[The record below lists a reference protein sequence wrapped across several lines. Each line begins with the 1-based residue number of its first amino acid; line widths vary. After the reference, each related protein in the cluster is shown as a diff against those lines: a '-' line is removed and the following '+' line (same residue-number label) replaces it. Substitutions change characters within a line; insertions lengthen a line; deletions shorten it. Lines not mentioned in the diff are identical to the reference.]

1 MAEIWHAGSTF
12 MLPRKSV
19 SSSIYSSIPEE
30 MDIIDPY
37 AMSNTPSPSGV
48 TWNPAPL
55 VVRACKQRCVGIVQ
69 SCYLQSESCNRA
81 VYSLSH

>member
-1 MAEIWHAGSTF
+1 

-37 AMSNTPSPSGV
+37 AMSNTPSPSGA
-48 TWNPAPL
+48 TQKPAPL
-55 VVRACKQRCVGIVQ
+55 VARAC
-69 SCYLQSESCNRA
+69 
-81 VYSLSH
+81 

>member
-1 MAEIWHAGSTF
+1 

-48 TWNPAPL
+48 IRHPAPL
-55 VVRACKQRCVGIVQ
+55 VER
-69 SCYLQSESCNRA
+69 LQAALCR
-81 VYSLSH
+81 SHAIALFTI

>member
-1 MAEIWHAGSTF
+1 

-48 TWNPAPL
+48 TWQLAHL
-55 VVRACKQRCVGIVQ
+55 VVRACKQRCIAVMH
-69 SCYLQSESCNRA
+69 SRA
-81 VYSLSH
+81 VCNLSH

>member
-1 MAEIWHAGSTF
+1 MTAKVWHAGSTF

-48 TWNPAPL
+48 TRQPAPL
-55 VVRACKQRCVGIVQ
+55 LVRACSKVHCVSVAR
-69 SCYLQSESCNRA
+69 SHDFCK
-81 VYSLSH
+81 LSHRTGLMQL

>member
-1 MAEIWHAGSTF
+1 

-48 TWNPAPL
+48 TQQRAPL
-55 VVRACKQRCVGIVQ
+55 VVRACMQRCVGVMH
-69 SCYLQSESCNRA
+69 SRA
-81 VYSLSH
+81 VCNLSH